1 MNSKRPTKELLLK
14 IAVAAL
20 WIAVWQIAASLIGN
34 SLILVGPAQ
43 ALSALAAMMTR
54 AAFWHSVW
62 GSFSHITLGFL
73 TAALTSICLSALSYK
88 VNIIKEIL
96 SLPMIIFKTVPV
108 ASFTILLL
116 ISLQSREN
124 LAAIICFMMSLPVLY
139 ANTLAGLCSIDPKML
154 EMSQI
159 FDISGTKKFAYLYT
173 YKVLP
178 FFLTGSKVALGLS
191 WKSGVAAELIGL
203 VQNTIGNELYM
214 AKLYLMMDQVFAWT
228 AVIVILSVAFEALTL
243 GALRLLKRRLEK

>member
-20 WIAVWQIAASLIGN
+20 WIAVWQIAASIIGS

-43 ALSALAAMMTR
+43 AISALAAMMMR
-54 AAFWHSVW
+54 AAFWQSVW
-62 GSFSHITLGFL
+62 GSLHRIMLGFL
-73 TAALTSICLSALSYK
+73 TAALTSIILGALSYK
-88 VNIIKEIL
+88 INIVKEIL
-96 SLPMIIFKTVPV
+96 SLPMVIFKTVPV
-108 ASFTILLL
+108 ASFIILLL

-139 ANTLAGLCSIDPKML
+139 ANMLAGLYSIDPKML
-154 EMSQI
+154 EMARI
-159 FDISGTKKFAYLYT
+159 FGISRSKKFAYLYT

-178 FFLTGSKVALGLS
+178 FFSTGSKVALGLS
-191 WKSGVAAELIGL
+191 WKAGVAAELIGL
-203 VQNTIGNELYM
+203 VQNTIGNELYL

-228 AVIVILSVAFEALTL
+228 AVIVILSITLEALTL
-243 GALRLLKRRLEK
+243 GALRLLKRRLEQ